1 MKIKGKEIRNRIKS
15 YKELNADIVDIDIRL
30 MDVTNESEKADL
42 LKLKTSKEKQVRKID
57 NGISVLGEPHNE
69 IVREILINDRRY
81 SYMQEK
87 LHLSYSRVKQLE
99 YEALEKI
106 SKYIL

>member
-1 MKIKGKEIRNRIKS
+1 MTVRDKEVRSRIKA
-15 YKELNADIVDIDIRL
+15 YKELKADIVDIDIKL
-30 MDVTNESEKADL
+30 TDTTNESEINELIKSKED
-42 LKLKTSKEKQVRKID
+42 KEKQVRRID
-57 NGISVLGEPHNE
+57 NGISVLSDPHDE
-69 IVREILINDRRY
+69 IVKEILINDRRY